1 MKGVFKVISTLALFN
16 PHFLSVAFCAKTFA
30 DEANTPFLSRTVDV
44 AGIMLH
50 LVREP
55 AGAPILAGIAPLP
68 NSKKQRV
75 KRKPEI
81 EWVEHRRSVA
91 MKEE

>member
-16 PHFLSVAFCAKTFA
+16 PHFLSVAFCAITFA

-44 AGIMLH
+44 AGIKLH
-50 LVREP
+50 LGREP

-68 NSKKQRV
+68 NAQKQRM

-81 EWVEHRRSVA
+81 ERLGDRRAVA
-91 MKEE
+91 MKEV